1 MMQEMDEV
9 KVATEQARQH
19 PAMGV
24 TIQKVSPDKPYV
36 GFWYGSNGQRS
47 YVRKIVFS
55 TGRIQGAATAEMSDA
70 VGYKSID
77 EAAADLAA
85 LGYTGSYMQ
94 FAAYAGQLR
103 LF

>member
-1 MMQEMDEV
+1 MAQEMDEV
-9 KVATEQARQH
+9 KAAIEQARQH

-55 TGRIQGAATAEMSDA
+55 SGSVQGAATAEVVDA
-70 VGYKSID
+70 AGYKSI
-77 EAAADLAA
+77 EAASADLAA
-85 LGYTGSYMQ
+85 LGYTGSYLQ
-94 FAAYAGQLR
+94 FAPYAGQLR

>member
-1 MMQEMDEV
+1 MAQEIDEV
-9 KVATEQARQH
+9 AAAIEQAREH

-55 TGRIQGAATAEMSDA
+55 TGSVQGAATTEAFDA

-77 EAAADLAA
+77 EAAADLAV

-94 FAAYAGQLR
+94 FAPYAGQLR